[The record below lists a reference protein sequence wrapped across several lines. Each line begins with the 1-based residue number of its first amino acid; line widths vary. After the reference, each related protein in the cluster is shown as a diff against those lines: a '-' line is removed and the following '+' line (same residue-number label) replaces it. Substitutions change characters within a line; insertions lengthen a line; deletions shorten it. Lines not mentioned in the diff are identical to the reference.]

1 MCYKNANKIII
12 KLLSKNFYC
21 CLIFYDLLYNIRNLE
36 MLTQK
41 RRADVL
47 RDLVAR
53 LAGLREVAQL
63 LVQHSLKLELQYIH

>member
-1 MCYKNANKIII
+1 
-12 KLLSKNFYC
+12 
-21 CLIFYDLLYNIRNLE
+21 